1 MLITDAKTHCIKHVQ
16 CTYIIITDTDTFCD
30 RIYYVPFTHK
40 TFLDKLNQNIE
51 VNKISYTLFV
61 DIKSNYID
69 KSVLY

>member
-1 MLITDAKTHCIKHVQ
+1 MYSVHNYSMVF
-16 CTYIIITDTDTFCD
+16 ITDTHTFHD

-51 VNKISYTLFV
+51 INKISYTLFV
-61 DIKSNYID
+61 DIISTNID

>member
-1 MLITDAKTHCIKHVQ
+1 MVF
-16 CTYIIITDTDTFCD
+16 ITDTYTFCD

-61 DIKSNYID
+61 DIKSNNID

>member
-1 MLITDAKTHCIKHVQ
+1 MYSIHHYNMVF
-16 CTYIIITDTDTFCD
+16 ITDTYTFCD

-61 DIKSNYID
+61 DIKSNNID